1 MRRIRIAALA
11 VCALAVAAPSAH
23 GAARL
28 VVKGHGFG
36 HGIGMSQYGA
46 MGFAQHGTGY
56 RDILGHYYEAT
67 SVVKLADP
75 PDAIRVLLQS
85 GRSVRVSGVVSGGPS
100 GRKLSASASY
110 SADAVGGRV
119 ALYAASGRRLGT
131 YASPLRLAAPR
142 GGSFRLKGGAAN
154 GLANGRYRG
163 VLEVRANGSS
173 VQAINAVGVEDY
185 VRGVVSAESPPSWP
199 AEALKAQA
207 VAARSYAVT
216 TDAGS
221 ASDGFTQY
229 ADTRSQMYKGVAAE
243 FPSTDA
249 AVAATDDE
257 VVAQNGKAVT
267 TFFFST
273 SGGHTENVE
282 DSFIGAL
289 PKSWLKGVDDPY
301 DSVSPRHNWG
311 PFTYSQGTVQ
321 AKLGRLVRGSFRGI
335 TVLERGASPR
345 IVRAEVN
352 GTNGVTQV
360 TGPQLRTAFGL
371 YDTWASFT
379 YISAKSKVTSSDE
392 GGDEAKSKSNGG
404 GGASSTAPGTTSAP
418 ADTTGGASGDGS
430 GDGTTGGQVA
440 SASASAARRVLP
452 APRRSLSGTFTVA
465 RGTTLAV
472 QRRGTRGGWVTV
484 GLARVGKGG
493 AYRASLPGAGT
504 YRVAL
509 GDVVGP
515 AVRVH

>member
-1 MRRIRIAALA
+1 MRRIPALA
-11 VCALAVAAPSAH
+11 AFVALASALAVAGAPAAQ

-28 VVKGHGFG
+28 VVKGHGYG

-46 MGFAQHGTGY
+46 YGFAEHGTGY
-56 RDILGHYYEAT
+56 RDILGHYYEQT
-67 SVVKLADP
+67 NVVKLADG

-85 GRSVRVSGVVSGGPS
+85 GRSVRVSGVVAAGPS
-100 GRKLSASASY
+100 GRKLSASSSY
-110 SADAVGGRV
+110 SADAVGGRI

-131 YASPLRLAAPR
+131 YASPLRLAAPK

-154 GLANGRYRG
+154 GTANGRYRG
-163 VLEVRANGSS
+163 ALEVRANGSS
-173 VQAINAVGVEDY
+173 VQAINAVGLEDY

-257 VVAQNGKAVT
+257 VVAQSGKAVT

-273 SGGHTENVE
+273 SGGHTENIE
-282 DSFIGAL
+282 DSFIGSL
-289 PKSWLKGVDDPY
+289 PKTWLKGVDDPY
-301 DSVSPRHNWG
+301 DSISPRHNWG
-311 PFTYSQGTVQ
+311 PFTFSQAQVQ
-321 AKLGRLVRGSFRGI
+321 AKLKRLVRGSFRGI

-371 YDTWASFT
+371 YDTWATFT
-379 YISAKSKVTSSDE
+379 YISSKSKVTSSDD
-392 GGDEAKSKSNGG
+392 GSAKTK
-404 GGASSTAPGTTSAP
+404 ASSPSSSTTAPATTTAP
-418 ADTTGGASGDGS
+418 ASANGGASGDAG
-430 GDGTTGGQVA
+430 GDGTTGGQI
-440 SASASAARRVLP
+440 ASAARSVLP
-452 APRRSLSGTFTVA
+452 SRSRRSLSGTFTVA
-465 RGTTLAV
+465 RGTELTV
-472 QRRGTRGGWVTV
+472 QRRGARGWVTV
-484 GLARVGKGG
+484 GLARVGARG
-493 AYRASLPGAGT
+493 AYTASLPGAGV
-504 YRVAL
+504 YRVAR
-509 GDVVGP
+509 GDVAGP
-515 AVRVH
+515 AVRVR